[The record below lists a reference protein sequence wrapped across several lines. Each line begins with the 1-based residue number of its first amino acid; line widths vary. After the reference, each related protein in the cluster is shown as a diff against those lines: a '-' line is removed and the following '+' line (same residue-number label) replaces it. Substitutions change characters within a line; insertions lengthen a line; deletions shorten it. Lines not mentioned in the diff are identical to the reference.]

1 MTEVLHS
8 SSSSPSPSISPPN
21 HNGALFAAQPFLVTG
36 EEEEVEGITR
46 VTGIE
51 AESDSEEEEEDREAK
66 ERENKERRDHQL
78 SLLALLVTLFRKSFW
93 MACKTTTG
101 REELCGGTGSSGG
114 MEIGWPTN
122 VRHVAHVTFDRFN
135 GFLGLPVEFEPEV
148 PRRAPSASTT
158 VFGVST
164 ESMQLA
170 FDPRGNSV
178 PTILLQMQRRLYAQ
192 GGLQAEGI
200 FRINAENSQ
209 EEYVRDQLNRGIVP
223 EGIDV
228 HCLAGLIK
236 AWFRELPTGVLDPL
250 SSEQVIQCQSEEDC
264 AALVRLLPPSEAALL
279 DWAVNLMTDVVQLEH
294 LNKMNARNIA
304 MVFAPNMTQMADPLT
319 ALMYA
324 VQVMNFLKT
333 LIERTLRERTDSV
346 VEQSST
352 SNPEP
357 SDGSGNGHR
366 PQLPLENAP
375 SYDEET
381 DSVSMAG
388 EPEPADSASDSN
400 RVDYIS
406 DDEYLSYSAS
416 TETDGSIG
424 SCGTPLISYPLT
436 NLREPRLLKGPPRS
450 LTEEN
455 VQECKSGQSS
465 DSNRTSITRKT
476 DDKQTLMEAM
486 ATDNKNKGISNLCRI
501 NSMTE
506 RIEAWR

>member
-1 MTEVLHS
+1 M
-8 SSSSPSPSISPPN
+8 
-21 HNGALFAAQPFLVTG
+21 GDFL
-36 EEEEVEGITR
+36 
-46 VTGIE
+46 
-51 AESDSEEEEEDREAK
+51 
-66 ERENKERRDHQL
+66 
-78 SLLALLVTLFRKSFW
+78 
-93 MACKTTTG
+93 
-101 REELCGGTGSSGG
+101 
-114 MEIGWPTN
+114 
-122 VRHVAHVTFDRFN
+122 
-135 GFLGLPVEFEPEV
+135 
-148 PRRAPSASTT
+148 
-158 VFGVST
+158 
-164 ESMQLA
+164 
-170 FDPRGNSV
+170 
-178 PTILLQMQRRLYAQ
+178 
-192 GGLQAEGI
+192 
-200 FRINAENSQ
+200 
-209 EEYVRDQLNRGIVP
+209 
-223 EGIDV
+223 
-228 HCLAGLIK
+228 
-236 AWFRELPTGVLDPL
+236 
-250 SSEQVIQCQSEEDC
+250 
-264 AALVRLLPPSEAALL
+264 
-279 DWAVNLMTDVVQLEH
+279 
-294 LNKMNARNIA
+294 
-304 MVFAPNMTQMADPLT
+304 QMADPLT